1 MSGHIYVLG
10 YRYCLFSVIFF
21 EILEPFRQRGILE
34 LFRQRGILELFR
46 QRGILELFR
55 QRGIFSFYILLLLK

>member
-21 EILEPFRQRGILE
+21 EILE
-34 LFRQRGILELFR
+34 
-46 QRGILELFR
+46 LFR
-55 QRGIFSFYILLLLK
+55 QRGIFSFFILLLLK